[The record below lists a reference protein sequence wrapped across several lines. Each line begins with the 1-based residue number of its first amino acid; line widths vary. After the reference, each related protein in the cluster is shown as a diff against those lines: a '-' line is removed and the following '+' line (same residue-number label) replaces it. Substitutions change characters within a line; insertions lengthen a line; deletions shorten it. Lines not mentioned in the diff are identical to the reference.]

1 MIDDKGR
8 IFGLINI
15 IDLVV
20 LLIIFIVVG
29 GLVLRNKNPE
39 AVETS
44 TATIKVIC
52 PYLRPEVA
60 AQIKEGDQLLSRGQ
74 LQPVYVKELRVEDAN
89 DTAPDSTGRIVL
101 QKHPFRKDVYLTI
114 EGPVSNTGSELYMAG
129 QQIRAGLSK
138 YIVKTQLFEAEGEIL
153 EVNLQE

>member
-8 IFGLINI
+8 IFGLINV

-39 AVETS
+39 AVETR

-60 AQIKEGDQLLSRGQ
+60 AQIKEGDQLLARGQ

-89 DTAPDSTGRIVL
+89 DTAPDSTGKIVL

-114 EGPVSNTGSELYMAG
+114 EGPVSNTGQNCIWPA
-129 QQIRAGLSK
+129 SK
-138 YIVKTQLFEAEGEIL
+138 L
-153 EVNLQE
+153 EPGCPNT